1 MKEKLKR
8 GKRSRMIEREARRT
22 SRAAGVAPATVNVTF
37 RHLESTP
44 ALRLYAERK
53 LAHVAR
59 ILKRLCAVHLILTV
73 DKYRQYGEVTVKS
86 GRLAVAAQEQGR
98 DLYAVI
104 DLLSANVERQ
114 LKKHLGKIK
123 TRRVRAPSAGE
134 VLSAAPPVPFSS

>member
-1 MKEKLKR
+1 MKEKLKP
-8 GKRSRMIEREARRT
+8 GKRSRTIKREARRT
-22 SRAAGVAPATVNVTF
+22 SRAARLPQAIVNVTF

-53 LAHVAR
+53 LGHVAR
-59 ILKRLCAVHLILTV
+59 ILKRACEVHLILTV

-86 GRLAVAAQEQGR
+86 GRVAVAAQEQAR
-98 DLYAVI
+98 DLYSVI

-134 VLSAAPPVPFSS
+134 VLSAQERVLPGS